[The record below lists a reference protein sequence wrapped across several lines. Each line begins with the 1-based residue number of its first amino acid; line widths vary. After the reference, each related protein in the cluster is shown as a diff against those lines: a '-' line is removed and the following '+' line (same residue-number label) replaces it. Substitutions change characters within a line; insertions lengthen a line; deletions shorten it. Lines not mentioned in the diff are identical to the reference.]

1 MGFILTNGDTYIS
14 RGPTG
19 KVSITYDQKFA
30 TVYATESKAWNE
42 LNHIPRAYKE
52 KHYLPKKVNVSSKP
66 QDAVK
71 KEQKPLP
78 PPDRERFEPVAIK
91 TKDTEELAEF
101 KKNLVLIDELLGSLK
116 DLYSRKY
123 GELTE
128 AGDSLE
134 DIAHAI
140 EGINAN
146 AVQRCYLENEFKKA
160 RVKRRECKD
169 MMMLIDLVSKFEP
182 DDWGSGK
189 LRDVLNSMEN
199 RVYVPKVRKDLFEI

>member
-1 MGFILTNGDTYIS
+1 M
-14 RGPTG
+14 
-19 KVSITYDQKFA
+19 
-30 TVYATESKAWNE
+30 
-42 LNHIPRAYKE
+42 
-52 KHYLPKKVNVSSKP
+52 
-66 QDAVK
+66 
-71 KEQKPLP
+71 
-78 PPDRERFEPVAIK
+78 
-91 TKDTEELAEF
+91 AEF
-101 KKNLVLIDELLGSLK
+101 KKNLVLIDELLGSFR